1 MVLFGRDI
9 YLFIGRYYCHFF
21 WRIRLTKPRRDL
33 RPDARRSNCSNLG
46 ERAVRSRRPHPVWM
60 EPEREEHDMG
70 RRAAAII
77 GVTEWK
83 PSRRWDEPMF
93 DLDALARLGA
103 ELVDDSGMDKGD
115 IDGFA
120 IVGAREAPVLAPS
133 AVAEHLGMR
142 SRFNERV
149 DLGGATPAG
158 MVWRAAAAIEMGVCN
173 AVLVLCPAIP
183 RPSSQVRDRPQTS
196 SRPIYMGADAWG
208 SPQAQFEVPAG
219 LVGATPS
226 YAMIA
231 RLYMDTFGLDEETL
245 AKIAVEQRYN
255 AQGNPDAIFHGR
267 SITLEEVMASPMIAD
282 PLKLLEI
289 VMPCFGGGAVLV
301 ASTEY
306 ASRGRH
312 RPVLVSGFGEEMTH
326 RSITSMPDMLDS
338 PVCGAAARAFQM
350 AGTTPSAMDT
360 AQIYDCYTITVL
372 RSLEDAGFC
381 RRGEGGAFVRER
393 DFRYDGDFPVN
404 TNGGQLGFGQAGIA
418 GGLTHIIEAVRQIQG
433 RAGQRQVPRSERAF
447 VNGNGGMMSEQVSLV
462 LEGA

>member
-1 MVLFGRDI
+1 
-9 YLFIGRYYCHFF
+9 
-21 WRIRLTKPRRDL
+21 
-33 RPDARRSNCSNLG
+33 
-46 ERAVRSRRPHPVWM
+46 
-60 EPEREEHDMG
+60 MG
-70 RRAAAII
+70 RRAAAVV
-77 GVTEWK
+77 GLTEWK
-83 PSRRWDEPMF
+83 PARRWAEPLF
-93 DLDALARLGA
+93 GLDALARLGA
-103 ELVDDSGMDKGD
+103 ELVGDSGLEKSD

-120 IVGAREAPVLAPS
+120 IVGVPEAPVLAPS

-158 MVWRAAAAIEMGVCN
+158 MLWRAAAAIEMGVCQ

-183 RPSSQVRDRPQTS
+183 RPSARRSDEADGSGRPKTS

-231 RLYMDTFGLDEETL
+231 RLYMDTYGLDEETL
-245 AKIAVEQRYN
+245 AKIAVESRYN
-255 AQGNPDAIFHGR
+255 AQANPDAIFYGR
-267 SITLEEVMASPMIAD
+267 PITLEEVMASPMIAD
-282 PLKLLEI
+282 PLKLLEV
-289 VMPCFGGGAVLV
+289 VMPCYGGGAVLV
-301 ASTEY
+301 ASAEL
-306 ASRGRH
+306 AQRGRH
-312 RPVLVSGFGEEMTH
+312 RPALVTGFGEEMTH
-326 RSITSMPDMLDS
+326 RSITSMPDLLDS
-338 PVCGAAARAFQM
+338 PVSGSAARAFEM
-350 AGTTPSAMDT
+350 AGTTPAAMNT

-381 RRGEGGAFVRER
+381 RRGEGGAFVREH

-418 GGLTHIIEAVRQIQG
+418 GGLTHIVEAVRQVQG
-433 RAGQRQVPRSERAF
+433 RAGARQVPNCDRVF